1 MSERDEQATVVL
13 HDMLWPGTGLE
24 TAVQAPVRPK
34 DRLGED
40 DLIDLRVDFVTLSL
54 SPLELIQLASS
65 LRMSVDALLDLHPS
79 LQRAVVEAFDIRP

>member
-1 MSERDEQATVVL
+1 MSDRDEQATVVL
-13 HDMLWPGTGLE
+13 HDMIWPGTGLE

-54 SPLELIQLASS
+54 LS
-65 LRMSVDALLDLHPS
+65 L
-79 LQRAVVEAFDIRP
+79 